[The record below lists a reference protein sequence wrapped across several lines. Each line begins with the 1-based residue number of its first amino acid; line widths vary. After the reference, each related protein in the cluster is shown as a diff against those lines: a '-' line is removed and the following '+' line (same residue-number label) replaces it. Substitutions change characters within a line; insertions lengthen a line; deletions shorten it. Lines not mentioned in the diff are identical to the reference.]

1 MEYKASEVFKEDT
14 STGTSTGMRPSVESL
29 DILLIKGG
37 NQRKINIKSDML
49 QPDYKLQGLP
59 DAYEQSIVEFSDF
72 AQNSANVCTVT
83 MLPPNVTVPRQEIF
97 FGSSSAR
104 NWRGKIFIETISAPP
119 ISLADLKTMIASG
132 EDVTRVNTSQITDMS
147 YLFYNNHNFN
157 QDISAWDTS
166 KVTDMSYM
174 FNGASSFNQ
183 DISAWDTSNVTDMSY
198 MFSASAFDQNIN
210 SWDTSKVGNMYA
222 MFYANKVYNKP
233 LSSWNTYS
241 VYDMSYMFGEA
252 TKFNQSISDWDVA
265 NVNTTSFM
273 FTKTNYDQ
281 DMSKWRLRS
290 NVLADN
296 MYTDCPI
303 REEYK
308 ARKPI
313 TLTELKAKIANDE
326 DVRYVNTSYL
336 TDMSYLFQNKTE
348 FNQDISKWDISRAT
362 TIRGMFINAH
372 KFNQDISSWDTSNV
386 IHMGDMFHMAKEFN
400 QDIGA
405 WDTSKVINMA
415 NMFTYTQ
422 KFNQDISGW
431 DVSNATNIYGM
442 FQSANSFNQNIGG
455 WDVSRATSMAYIF
468 DFAAS
473 FDQDLSKWDINEDA
487 WAADAFRNC
496 PIREEYKFVKP

>member
-59 DAYEQSIVEFSDF
+59 DAYEQSIIEFSDF
-72 AQNSANVCTVT
+72 TQNSANVCTVT

-119 ISLADLKTMIASG
+119 ISLADLKAMIASG
-132 EDVTRVNTSQITDMS
+132 EDVTRVNTSQITKMDR
-147 YLFYNNHNFN
+147 LFHNN
-157 QDISAWDTS
+157 A
-166 KVTDMSYM
+166 
-174 FNGASSFNQ
+174 SFNQ

-362 TIRGMFINAH
+362 TLRGMFINAH
-372 KFNQDISSWDTSNV
+372 KFNQNIASWDTSNV
-386 IHMGDMFHMAKEFN
+386 IHMGDMFNMTKEFN

-405 WDTSKVINMA
+405 WDTSKVTNMA
-415 NMFTYTQ
+415 SMFTHAY

-431 DVSNATNIYGM
+431 DMSNVTNVYGM
-442 FQSANSFNQNIGG
+442 FQLASSFNQNIGG
-455 WDVSRATSMAYIF
+455 WDVSKATSMAYMF
-468 DFAAS
+468 DSATS
-473 FDQDLSKWDINEDA
+473 FDQDLSKWNINKDA
-487 WAADAFRNC
+487 WVADAFRNC